1 MVDSVINALEK
12 ESKEVFE
19 RVDVESGNYGIS
31 YEPILVKGNNVASII
46 IEYADQHDAEV
57 IIMGSRGNGKIKTAI
72 MGSVAH
78 NVFHNTKKPMLI
90 IK

>member
-31 YEPILVKGNNVASII
+31 YVPMIVKGHHVASII
-46 IEYADQHDAEV
+46 IEYADQNDADV
-57 IIMGSRGNGKIKTAI
+57 IIMESRGWKDQNRYYGQCSSLYI
-72 MGSVAH
+72 SSY
-78 NVFHNTKKPMLI
+78 
-90 IK
+90 